1 MSHIPSYRSER
12 LAAARRI
19 ELTPL
24 AKASAGLAAVT
35 ALVSN
40 VAIRASVR
48 DVFETFGAF
57 VVGASETRFF
67 LLNHIA
73 GGCLVLGAAG
83 LLARRTWGWW
93 AAFAGAVSGLGD
105 MVRIYGG
112 LFAIIDPDHPRAAET
127 AATILQMVIG
137 PALLFA
143 GLGVLLLLRPM
154 RETYRISSRPRG

>member
-1 MSHIPSYRSER
+1 MVPSHSYHSER

-24 AKASAGLAAVT
+24 AKACAGLAAVT
-35 ALVSN
+35 ALVSHL
-40 VAIRASVR
+40 AIRTSVR

-57 VVGASETRFF
+57 VVGTSEARFF

-93 AAFAGAVSGLGD
+93 ATFAGAVSGLVD

-127 AATILQMVIG
+127 TATILQMVIG

>member
-1 MSHIPSYRSER
+1 MVPSHSYHSER

-19 ELTPL
+19 ELTSL
-24 AKASAGLAAVT
+24 AKACAGLAAVT
-35 ALVSN
+35 ALVSHF
-40 VAIRASVR
+40 AIRASVR

-57 VVGASETRFF
+57 VVGTSETRFF
-67 LLNHIA
+67 LLNYIA

-93 AAFAGAVSGLGD
+93 ATFAGAVSGLGD

-127 AATILQMVIG
+127 TATILQMVIG